1 MCCIF
6 ATVPGCVA
14 FLSHILRALLNQN
27 KFIMC
32 LIILYDLVSLVMETN
47 QDKQQKEDKMNNSNA
62 YKYEEIKEHFEDFI
76 KDQNKDWIKENFDD
90 LHHHAFNNDY
100 YIIGTYQAKKWLGDE
115 VFEIINIIKEYEN
128 DNFGEVN
135 TDFSDPEKVV
145 NMYTYIIGEDV
156 VNNWK
161 TFDKREVA

>member
-1 MCCIF
+1 
-6 ATVPGCVA
+6 
-14 FLSHILRALLNQN
+14 
-27 KFIMC
+27 
-32 LIILYDLVSLVMETN
+32 LIILYDLVSLIMKTN
-47 QDKQQKEDKMNNSNA
+47 QDKHKKREDKMNESNA

-76 KDQNKDWIKENFDD
+76 KDQDKDWIKENFDD

-100 YIIGTYQAKKWLGDE
+100 YIIGRYQAKKWLSDE
-115 VFEIINIIKEYEN
+115 VFEIINIIKDYEN

-135 TDFSDPEKVV
+135 TDFSDAEKVV

-161 TFDKREVA
+161 SFNYK